1 MQGYRSWTL
10 HCRRRGELLP
20 GCYQRRCAE
29 TVIGYCCTRNCPL
42 PRLLMS
48 LDIPVSEGRPYT
60 AATLLPYPCSR
71 CVAMLL
77 VAYPLQ
83 GQGVGSLYDYARLQ
97 K

>member
-1 MQGYRSWTL
+1 
-10 HCRRRGELLP
+10 
-20 GCYQRRCAE
+20 
-29 TVIGYCCTRNCPL
+29 
-42 PRLLMS
+42 MS